1 MAKIKK
7 NKIKITK
14 KKVSWLI
21 IKILI
26 IFLVK
31 KLFILI
37 ASQRSTSNYSS
48 FKRFEE
54 LPVF

>member
-37 ASQRSTSNYSS
+37 ASQRSTSKL
-48 FKRFEE
+48 FKF
-54 LPVF
+54 